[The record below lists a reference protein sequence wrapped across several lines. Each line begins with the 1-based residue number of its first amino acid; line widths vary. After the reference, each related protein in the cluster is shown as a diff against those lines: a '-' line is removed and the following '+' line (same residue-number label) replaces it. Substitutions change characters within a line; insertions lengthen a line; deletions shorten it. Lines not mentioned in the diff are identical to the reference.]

1 MTVSIFDFHFV
12 FLVFVAVEE
21 LVVFRLA
28 FCRPVVLW
36 TMLYT
41 IHGRNELPLRL
52 LRASF
57 YAVRTVFY
65 RVQCIYKYSAHL
77 NFTMIFG
84 KKNYFQE

>member
-28 FCRPVVLW
+28 LCRPVVLW

-41 IHGRNELPLRL
+41 IHGRNELRCGSCERL
-52 LRASF
+52 STQCVPYFIAYNAYTSI
-57 YAVRTVFY
+57 VRT
-65 RVQCIYKYSAHL
+65 
-77 NFTMIFG
+77 
-84 KKNYFQE
+84 